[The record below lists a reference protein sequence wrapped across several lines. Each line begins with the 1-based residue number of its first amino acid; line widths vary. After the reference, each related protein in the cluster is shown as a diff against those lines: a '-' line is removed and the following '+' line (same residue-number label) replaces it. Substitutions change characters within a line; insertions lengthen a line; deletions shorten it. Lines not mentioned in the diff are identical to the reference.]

1 MKDRVILHSD
11 LNNFYASVERIL
23 YPELAGKPIAV
34 CGDKEARHGVVLA
47 KSEEAKK
54 FGVRTGEA
62 IWEAKRKCPRLIIR
76 PVRFGL
82 YGEYSRAVRRIYAQY
97 TDRIEPFGIDECW
110 LDVTHSSIF
119 GSGEEIAEKIR
130 KQVKDTYGLTVSVG
144 VSFNKIFA
152 KLASDLKKPDA
163 VTVVGREDYRQ
174 KIWSLPVADLLFV
187 GRATAEKLKRFGIST
202 IGDLAAADREMLAQG
217 LGKWGVTLSAYARG
231 EDDSPVRGED
241 EQEDLKSVGNSL
253 TYFEDITKPE
263 DIKRL
268 LYALSESVAARI
280 KDAGLGKADT
290 VHLWVRDCD
299 LGNHSWQRK
308 VRPTALCGEIAEAA
322 FALYTER
329 YKAGKPVRGL
339 GVTASGFDGGVEQL
353 SFDSFGGDYE
363 KKARAEEAVGK
374 IRQKYGYAKIQ
385 RGIMFEDARVLGMDV
400 RGQRLKRPAGG
411 QENTKKDDTDE

>member
-1 MKDRVILHSD
+1 M
-11 LNNFYASVERIL
+11 
-23 YPELAGKPIAV
+23 
-34 CGDKEARHGVVLA
+34 
-47 KSEEAKK
+47 
-54 FGVRTGEA
+54 
-62 IWEAKRKCPRLIIR
+62 
-76 PVRFGL
+76 
-82 YGEYSRAVRRIYAQY
+82 
-97 TDRIEPFGIDECW
+97 
-110 LDVTHSSIF
+110 
-119 GSGEEIAEKIR
+119 
-130 KQVKDTYGLTVSVG
+130 
-144 VSFNKIFA
+144 
-152 KLASDLKKPDA
+152 
-163 VTVVGREDYRQ
+163 GREDYRQ
-174 KIWSLPVADLLFV
+174 QIWPLPVSDLLFV
-187 GRATAEKLKRFGIST
+187 GRATAEKLKRFGIAT
-202 IGDLAAADREMLAQG
+202 IGALAAADREMLAQG

-299 LGNHSWQRK
+299 LGNHSWQKK

-329 YKAGKPVRGL
+329 YRAGKPVRGL